1 MEKEESINACE
12 GAHVDLE
19 KSRKK
24 NPKINI
30 PLRLK
35 ESGAR

>member
-1 MEKEESINACE
+1 MEKKKESINACE

-30 PLRLK
+30 PL
-35 ESGAR
+35 G

>member
-12 GAHVDLE
+12 GVHVDLE

-30 PLRLK
+30 PL
-35 ESGAR
+35 G